1 MNKQELLTQAD
12 YTFQRGNRDLA
23 KKYLTDLL
31 NAYPE
36 DEPAWMLLAKVV
48 EEKERKIEIYK
59 HILTINPRNEEAKLA
74 LLRVQATVNPTLPL
88 PKQIK
93 AHAQAQAKLNPLR
106 TIMRSVVIAIVI
118 VLLFGTTTYVIA
130 RNNPNSPVAQAFSL
144 QADATA
150 ESADLAD
157 DVAPQTRAD
166 VNAMYPQFAPVVDT
180 LLALAMDNANNGME
194 GAPERPGDPIIT
206 SDSVGDAARVKLQNG
221 LPQPGSMST
230 VTLTEQE
237 ITSWLALEMKNSP
250 DLPLSDV
257 QVYLRDGSVQVWGM
271 VAGSENSTSVLLVG
285 ELMVNESQQPTLK
298 LESAQIGQQ
307 VIPNILIA
315 QIETWL
321 NQALTDAI
329 NTNTPG
335 LKLVSAKVTSGLV
348 TVSGTR

>member
-166 VNAMYPQFAPVVDT
+166 V
-180 LLALAMDNANNGME
+180 
-194 GAPERPGDPIIT
+194 
-206 SDSVGDAARVKLQNG
+206 
-221 LPQPGSMST
+221 
-230 VTLTEQE
+230 
-237 ITSWLALEMKNSP
+237 
-250 DLPLSDV
+250 
-257 QVYLRDGSVQVWGM
+257 
-271 VAGSENSTSVLLVG
+271 
-285 ELMVNESQQPTLK
+285 
-298 LESAQIGQQ
+298 
-307 VIPNILIA
+307 
-315 QIETWL
+315 
-321 NQALTDAI
+321 
-329 NTNTPG
+329 
-335 LKLVSAKVTSGLV
+335 
-348 TVSGTR
+348 